1 MEEKNQ
7 QEKMAIVRQVELF
20 ENAFNKAKENGGM
33 WLDNDGRK
41 APKLYLKPLQISA
54 FNAIILGM
62 HSDQNGYKTNQY
74 TLFSEANTKEKE
86 GVRMTK
92 YVLKRLLYMV
102 IVFLLVSLLMYSIYN
117 LIPTDPARAQL
128 EPMKTTLKPEEYE
141 QRYQML
147 RQQMG
152 LDDPLIVRY
161 LRWIGFW
168 PDVNG
173 ELNGMLQGN
182 FGYSQIYKTDV
193 ANVLPSRM
201 LNTIYINIFSTLVA
215 LAITIPLGIYCAV
228 HKRSKSD
235 NAVQVLS
242 IVGYS
247 IPVYIIALIFIWLF
261 AVTLRWLPVFGMQT
275 PGNNFTG
282 FRAFLDKV
290 YYMTLP
296 VLVMTVGSLGGM
308 TRYVRAAMIEAL
320 SMDYIRTA
328 RAKGLREKV
337 VVYSHAWRNALLPVI
352 TVLIGW
358 FISIFSGSLIIEQM
372 FALNGMGQLYYQG
385 LMNNDF
391 ELALAIQMFYVLIAL
406 VGQLITDLSYG
417 IVDPRV
423 RVNK

>member
-1 MEEKNQ
+1 MK
-7 QEKMAIVRQVELF
+7 
-20 ENAFNKAKENGGM
+20 
-33 WLDNDGRK
+33 
-41 APKLYLKPLQISA
+41 
-54 FNAIILGM
+54 
-62 HSDQNGYKTNQY
+62 
-74 TLFSEANTKEKE
+74 KE
-86 GVRMTK
+86 GMRMTK

-117 LIPTDPARAQL
+117 LIPTDPARAEL
-128 EPMKTTLKPEEYE
+128 EPMKNTLTPTEYE
-141 QRYQML
+141 ARYQAL
-147 RQQMG
+147 RAEMG
-152 LDDPLIVRY
+152 LDDPLIIRY
-161 LRWIGFW
+161 LRWFGLW
-168 PDVNG
+168 PDVDG
-173 ELNGMLQGN
+173 KVNGMIQGN
-182 FGYSQIYKTDV
+182 FGYSQKYKTDV
-193 ANVLPSRM
+193 INILPSRM

-215 LAITIPLGIYCAV
+215 LAITIPLGIACAV
-228 HKRSKSD
+228 HKRGKMD
-235 NAVQVLS
+235 NTVQVLS

-247 IPVYIIALIFIWLF
+247 IPVYIIALVFIWLF
-261 AVTLRWLPVFGMQT
+261 AVTLRWLPVVGMET

-282 FRAFLDKV
+282 WRAFWDKI

-308 TRYVRAAMIEAL
+308 TRYVRAAMIESL

-328 RAKGLREKV
+328 RAKGLRERV
-337 VVYSHAWRNALLPVI
+337 VIYSHAWRNALLPVI

-372 FALNGMGQLYYQG
+372 FGLNGMGQLYYQG
-385 LMNNDF
+385 LMNNDY